1 MRVDSSIASRRSALL
16 FKTGK
21 FLVATYPAASSS
33 MEEIKIAVA
42 VAAFC
47 LSLASFAIAHLASKR
62 AKKAELI
69 THLLGNKETV
79 AFAALKVLRD
89 GLPKSERDR
98 ALILAS
104 LVQTCVFSGS
114 DRARAL
120 LYRVVEINRGAYVA
134 ELRAAAS
141 TVSETFDSMDRYQ
154 FEAEDMDLA
163 RGRRRLA
170 GLLRVIEGR

>member
-1 MRVDSSIASRRSALL
+1 
-16 FKTGK
+16 
-21 FLVATYPAASSS
+21 
-33 MEEIKIAVA
+33 MEEINIAVA

-47 LSLASFAIAHLASKR
+47 LSLASFVVAHLASKR

-89 GLPKSERDR
+89 GLPKNDKDR

-104 LVQTCVFSGS
+104 LVQACVFSGS

-120 LYRVVEINRGAYVA
+120 LYRVVEVNRGAHTP
-134 ELRAAAS
+134 EFRAAAS

-154 FEAEDMDLA
+154 FEAEDLDLA
-163 RGRRRLA
+163 RGRRRLT
-170 GLLRVIEGR
+170 GLLRVIEAR